1 MMEWYTIENSE
12 HLITPSLAVY
22 PERIKYNIDSMLRTA
37 GDPGRLRP
45 HIKTHKIAEIVEM
58 QQAVGIHK
66 FKCATVAEAEM
77 LAKCQAQDILLAMQA
92 VGENLDRLFK
102 LSQTY
107 PNSTF
112 SCLVDSQDILEK
124 LDQKAKETGI
134 AMGVFLDLNTGMDRT
149 GILPGDRAEA
159 LYAKIA
165 SSDHLVCRGLHAY
178 DGHIR
183 DMDLSLRKERCDA
196 AFTHVELLRNNLEDS
211 GYSVPEIIVGGS
223 PTFPVHAQ
231 REGVVLSP
239 GTTLLWDVRNATDL
253 PDMDFLPAA
262 VLLTRVVSKPTAN
275 RIALDIGH
283 KSIAPEMGF
292 PRAEIMGLEHA
303 TQVGHSEEHLV
314 LEMEDTSAVKIG
326 QLYYAL
332 PMHVCP
338 TVCKYPSVMVI
349 KDHQVT
355 GNWEVAARDY
365 QLSI

>member
-1 MMEWYTIENSE
+1 MEWYTIKNSE
-12 HLITPSLAVY
+12 HLITPSLAVF
-22 PERIKYNIDSMLRTA
+22 PERIQYNIDSMLRTA
-37 GDPGRLRP
+37 GDPDRLRP

-58 QQAVGIHK
+58 QQAVGINK
-66 FKCATVAEAEM
+66 FKCATIAEAEM
-77 LAKCQAQDILLAMQA
+77 LARCQAEDILLAMQA
-92 VGENLDRLFK
+92 VGENLDRFFRLA
-102 LSQTY
+102 QTY
-107 PNSTF
+107 PASTF
-112 SCLVDSQDILEK
+112 SCLVDNLDTLEK
-124 LDQKAKETGI
+124 LDQKAEETGI

-149 GILPGDRAEA
+149 GIAPGDEAEA
-159 LYAKIA
+159 LYSKITD
-165 SSDHLVCRGLHAY
+165 SDHLVCRGLHAY

-183 DMDLSLRKERCDA
+183 DSDLNMRKKRCDEAFAHVDRLRKI
-196 AFTHVELLRNNLEDS
+196 LEDS

-223 PTFPVHAQ
+223 PTFPIHAQ

-253 PDMDFLPAA
+253 QDMDFLPAA
-262 VLLTRVVSKPTAN
+262 VLMTRVVSKPTAN

-292 PRAEIMGLEHA
+292 PRAEIMGMEHA
-303 TQVGHSEEHLV
+303 KQVGHSEEHLV
-314 LEMEDTSAVKIG
+314 LEAENSSSVQIG

-349 KDHQVT
+349 KDHQVS

>member
-1 MMEWYTIENSE
+1 MEWYIIENSE
-12 HLITPSLAVY
+12 HLITPSLAVF
-22 PERIKYNIDSMLRTA
+22 PERIQYNIDSMLRTA

-45 HIKTHKIAEIVEM
+45 HIKTHKIKEIVEM
-58 QQAVGIHK
+58 QQAMGINK
-66 FKCATVAEAEM
+66 FKCATIAEAEM
-77 LAKCQAQDILLAMQA
+77 LATCQAQDILLAMQA

-102 LSQTY
+102 LAETY
-107 PNSTF
+107 PTSTF
-112 SCLVDSQDILEK
+112 SCLVDSQDILED
-124 LDQKAKETGI
+124 LDQKAEETGTT
-134 AMGVFLDLNTGMDRT
+134 MGVFLDLNTGMDRT
-149 GILPGDRAEA
+149 GILPGDEAEA
-159 LYAKIA
+159 LYVNIA
-165 SSDHLVCRGLHAY
+165 GSNYLVCRGLHAY

-183 DMDLSLRKERCDA
+183 DTDLTLRKKRCDA
-196 AFTHVELLRNNLEDS
+196 AFAEVDLLRKNLENS
-211 GYSVPEIIVGGS
+211 GYSVPEVIVGGS

-262 VLLTRVVSKPTAN
+262 VLLTRVVSKPTAK

-292 PRAEIMGLEHA
+292 PRAEIMELEH
-303 TQVGHSEEHLV
+303 TKQVGHSEEHLV
-314 LEMEDTSAVKIG
+314 LEAEDTSSIQIG

-349 KDHQVT
+349 KNHQVS
-355 GNWEVAARDY
+355 GYWEVAARDY